1 MSSLPDSMVTVQT
14 AQPLGPEVSLREP
27 SARMPLVLEAVER
40 AWGRRQVL
48 QGATLGLA
56 PGTAAWLGGPNGAGK
71 TTLLRIAAG
80 LLAPHG
86 GRVTLLG
93 LDAERD
99 RRAYQQHLGF
109 LSAGD
114 RGLTARLTARQNLE
128 LWSALAL
135 VPRARRRLLIEQAIV
150 RFALQDLAPQRVD
163 RLSMGQRQRVRLA
176 MAFLHEPTVV
186 LLDEP
191 HTSLDDFGLG
201 LLEDAIAQVTGRGG
215 AVLWCSPTRAG
226 LPIPADE
233 SYELRGGRILGRA

>member
-1 MSSLPDSMVTVQT
+1 
-14 AQPLGPEVSLREP
+14 
-27 SARMPLVLEAVER
+27 MPLVLDGVHR
-40 AWGRRQVL
+40 RWGPREVL
-48 QGATLGLA
+48 RGASLTLA
-56 PGTAAWLGGPNGAGK
+56 PGTTAWLGGPNGAGK

-80 LLAPHG
+80 LLAG
-86 GRVTLLG
+86 QSGRVTVLG

-99 RRAYQQHLGF
+99 RRAYQRHLGF

-114 RGLTARLTARQNLE
+114 RGLTARLTALQNLE

-135 VPRARRRLLIEQAIV
+135 VPRGRRPRLIEQAVV
-150 RFALQDLAPQRVD
+150 RFALHDLAGQRVD

-176 MAFLHEPTVV
+176 IAFLHEPALV

-201 LLEDAIAQVTGRGG
+201 LLEDAIAQVTGGGG

-233 SYELRGGRILGRA
+233 SYELRGGRVVRA

>member
-1 MSSLPDSMVTVQT
+1 MSSTPGLVTVQT
-14 AQPLGPEVSLREP
+14 AQAQGPSVSLCRSPE
-27 SARMPLVLEAVER
+27 RMPLVLKGIHR
-40 AWGRRQVL
+40 RWGRREVL
-48 QGATLGLA
+48 HGASLTLS

-71 TTLLRIAAG
+71 TTLLRTAAG
-80 LLAPHG
+80 LLSPQRGHST
-86 GRVTLLG
+86 VLG
-93 LDAERD
+93 LDSERD
-99 RRAYQQHLGF
+99 RRAYQRHIGF

-114 RGLTARLTARQNLE
+114 RGLTARLTAHQNLE

-135 VPRARRRLLIEQAIV
+135 VPRERRRGLVEQATV
-150 RFALQDLAPQRVD
+150 HFALHEVAEQRVD

-176 MAFLHEPTVV
+176 MAFLHEPALV

-215 AVLWCSPTRAG
+215 AVLWCSPSRAG

-233 SYELRGGRILGRA
+233 SYELADGRVRRA

>member
-1 MSSLPDSMVTVQT
+1 MSSTPGLVTVQT
-14 AQPLGPEVSLREP
+14 AQAQGPRISLREP
-27 SARMPLVLEAVER
+27 SARTPLVLDAVHR
-40 AWGRRQVL
+40 AWGRREIL
-48 QGATLGLA
+48 RGACLTLT

-80 LLAPHG
+80 LLAPQR
-86 GRVTLLG
+86 GRVSLLG
-93 LDAERD
+93 LDPENS
-99 RRAYQQHLGF
+99 RRAYQQRLGF

-114 RGLTARLTARQNLE
+114 RGLTARLTALQNLE

-135 VPRARRRLLIEQAIV
+135 VPRASRRRLIEQAIV
-150 RFALQDLAPQRVD
+150 RFALRDLAPQRVD

-176 MAFLHEPTVV
+176 MAFLHEPAVV

-191 HTSLDDFGLG
+191 HTSLDDLELG

-233 SYELRGGRILGRA
+233 SYRLEAGRVVRA